1 MPKEEKKSNGL
12 KTMLLAVVLPLIVV
26 CLLVLFFIAPLFGFD
41 VMGSS
46 KQWAQ
51 SVPVLSSFVSEEDES
66 PSTETPNDLKAENSS
81 LQIELEQTKS
91 QLEEATQNLQATQ
104 EELDQVQT
112 DAALQEESGMIESTD
127 VTVAER
133 NKELAKNY
141 EQMSAKAAAA
151 ILNELTV
158 DEILTQL
165 KDVKTETRSSILAKM
180 EAPLAADVVRA
191 WSDEVN

>member
-1 MPKEEKKSNGL
+1 MTKEEKRSSGL

-26 CLLVLFFIAPLFGFD
+26 CLLVLFFVAPLFGFD
-41 VMGSS
+41 VIGSS

-51 SVPVLSSFVSEEDES
+51 DVPVLSSLVSEEEV
-66 PSTETPNDLKAENSS
+66 PSTETPNDLRAENSS
-81 LQIELEQTKS
+81 LQVELEQTKS
-91 QLEEATQNLQATQ
+91 QLEEATQRLQDTQ
-104 EELDQVQT
+104 EQLDQAQAN
-112 DAALQEESGMIESTD
+112 AAEAEESTTIETTD
-127 VTVAER
+127 MSVAER
-133 NKELAKNY
+133 NKQLAKTY

-165 KDVKTETRSSILAKM
+165 KDVKIETRSAILAKM

>member
-1 MPKEEKKSNGL
+1 MTKEDKRSSGL

-26 CLLVLFFIAPLFGFD
+26 CLLVLFFVAPLFGFD
-41 VMGSS
+41 VLGSS

-51 SVPVLSSFVSEEDES
+51 DVPVLSSLVSEEEV
-66 PSTETPNDLKAENSS
+66 PSTETPNDLRAENSS
-81 LQIELEQTKS
+81 LQVELEQTKS
-91 QLEEATQNLQATQ
+91 QLEEATQRLEDTQ
-104 EELDQVQT
+104 EQLDQAQAN
-112 DAALQEESGMIESTD
+112 AAEAEESTTIETTD
-127 VTVAER
+127 MTVAER
-133 NKELAKNY
+133 NKQLAKTY

-165 KDVKTETRSSILAKM
+165 KDVKTETRSAILAKM

>member
-1 MPKEEKKSNGL
+1 MTKEEKKSSGL

-26 CLLVLFFIAPLFGFD
+26 CLLVLFFVAPLFGFD
-41 VMGSS
+41 VIGSS

-51 SVPVLSSFVSEEDES
+51 DVPVLSSLVSEEEV
-66 PSTETPNDLKAENSS
+66 PSTETPNDLRAENSS
-81 LQIELEQTKS
+81 LQVELEQTKS
-91 QLEEATQNLQATQ
+91 QLEEATQRLQDTQ
-104 EELDQVQT
+104 EQLDQAQANAAEVEEGTNIETT
-112 DAALQEESGMIESTD
+112 DM
-127 VTVAER
+127 TVAER
-133 NKELAKNY
+133 NKQLAKTY

-165 KDVKTETRSSILAKM
+165 KDVKTETRSAILAKM

>member
-26 CLLVLFFIAPLFGFD
+26 CLLVLFFIAPLIGFD

-51 SVPVLSSFVSEEDES
+51 SVPVLSSLVTEENES
-66 PSTETPNDLKAENSS
+66 PSTDTPNDLKAENSS
-81 LQIELEQTKS
+81 LKVELEQTKS
-91 QLEEATQNLQATQ
+91 QLEEATQSLQATQ

-112 DAALQEESGMIESTD
+112 DLASQDEDASIETTD
-127 VTVAER
+127 VTVEER
-133 NKELAKNY
+133 NKELAKTY

-165 KDVKTETRSSILAKM
+165 KDVKSETKSAILAKM
-180 EAPLAADVVRA
+180 DTSLAADVVRA